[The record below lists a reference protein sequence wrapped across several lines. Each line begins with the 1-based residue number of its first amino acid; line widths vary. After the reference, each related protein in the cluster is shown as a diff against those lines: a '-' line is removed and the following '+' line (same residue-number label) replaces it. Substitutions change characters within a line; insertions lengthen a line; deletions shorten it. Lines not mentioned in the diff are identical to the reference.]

1 MRNLKTY
8 SILILLLALI
18 SISVGLT
25 NDEIDPGPYLVY
37 LKDVLN
43 NILNE
48 EYLLAMN
55 RSIIAM
61 NFDLP
66 ERIKL
71 NNKLLYTYLY
81 DVSRLLYKISSG
93 NYTREDAYE
102 LYRLRF
108 RLDKILEGYI
118 YSMTN
123 MVPDKATGYV
133 LRKQLLFIKNT
144 LMEMIEYIVVLAFN
158 KIGGK
163 YIVSKL
169 IVPPK
174 VVPGTT
180 IASKLIVEAN
190 TTTTTIEQLNITLSV
205 TAGFYRGRSTYTAS
219 NLEARNGKLVFP
231 ISINVPGT
239 EKTISMPRTIVFTA
253 LVEIITEN
261 KTVRGFTINRSLY
274 VFEEPLIFFDIP
286 AIVRPGGNLT
296 LRIYSK
302 AIYPLNATLYIDVV
316 DEEHYLSMITIYPGL
331 HKYTVPFQNV
341 SRGIHTLFIHVDPY
355 GRYISV
361 GYSKALAVT
370 GVPADVKTIMP
381 DFILAPPYDMIISV
395 TTNTLGIL
403 RVYIGDKLIYN
414 GTIDKAR
421 TVKLKLPWAL
431 TINNYR
437 VKIVLIPLNKT
448 YDTYTGLFTVYVL
461 NLPVTAMIAGLL
473 SYLLLIVSDKN
484 RLLLLKL
491 YIETITPIVKS
502 KKLVE
507 ELLPRLEML
516 LKTRIHSWETLR
528 EYYSRVSNEL
538 SLEARRVLWSMITL
552 YEEYRYSNH
561 KVNLSILQK
570 YFRTLWKQLRLHTS

>member
-1 MRNLKTY
+1 MKNLKTY
-8 SILILLLALI
+8 SIIILLLALI
-18 SISVGLT
+18 STSVGLA
-25 NDEIDPGPYLVY
+25 NDEIDPGPYLIY

-55 RSIIAM
+55 RSVVAM

-66 ERIKL
+66 GRIKL
-71 NNKLLYTYLY
+71 SNKLLYTYLY
-81 DVSRLLYKISSG
+81 DVSRLLYEISSG

-144 LMEMIEYIVVLAFN
+144 LMERIEYIVVLAFN

-163 YIVSKL
+163 FIVSKL

-180 IASKLIVEAN
+180 ITSKLIVEVN
-190 TTTTTIEQLNITLSV
+190 TTIIEQLNITLSV

-231 ISINVPGT
+231 MSISVPGT

-253 LVEIITEN
+253 LVEIFTEN
-261 KTVRGFTINRSLY
+261 KSVRGFTINRSLY
-274 VFEEPLIFFDIP
+274 VFEEPLIFFNIP

-302 AIYPLNATLYIDVV
+302 AIYPLNATLYIDVI
-316 DEEHYLSMITIYPGL
+316 DEEHYLSTIMIYPGL
-331 HKYTVPFQNV
+331 HKYTIPFQNV

-370 GVPADVKTIMP
+370 GIPADVKTIMP
-381 DFILAPPYDMIISV
+381 DLILAPPYDMIISV
-395 TTNTLGIL
+395 TTNTRGIL
-403 RVYIGDKLIYN
+403 RVFIDGELIYN
-414 GTIDKAR
+414 GTIDKTR
-421 TVKLKLPWAL
+421 TVNLKLPWAL

-437 VKIVLIPLNKT
+437 VKIVLIPSNKT

-461 NLPVTAMIAGLL
+461 NLPMTAMIAGLL

-502 KKLVE
+502 KRLVE

-516 LKTRIHSWETLR
+516 LKTRIQQWETLR

>member
-1 MRNLKTY
+1 MKNLKTY

-18 SISVGLT
+18 SISSGLA
-25 NDEIDPGPYLVY
+25 NYEIDPGPYLVY

-66 ERIKL
+66 GRIKL
-71 NNKLLYTYLY
+71 SNKLLYTYLY

-93 NYTREDAYE
+93 NYTREDVYE

-118 YSMTN
+118 YSMTS
-123 MVPDKATGYV
+123 MVPDKATGYI

-144 LMEMIEYIVVLAFN
+144 LMERIEYTVVLAFN

-169 IVPPK
+169 IVPPE
-174 VVPGTT
+174 VIPGTT
-180 IASKLIVEAN
+180 ITGKLIVEAN
-190 TTTTTIEQLNITLSV
+190 TTTIKQLNITLSV

-231 ISINVPGT
+231 ISISVPGT

-253 LVEIITEN
+253 LVEIIAEN

-331 HKYTVPFQNV
+331 HKYTIPFQKV

-381 DFILAPPYDMIISV
+381 DLILAPPYDMIISV
-395 TTNTLGIL
+395 TTNTRGIL
-403 RVYIGDKLIYN
+403 RVYIGDELIYN
-414 GTIDKAR
+414 GTIDKTG
-421 TVKLKLPWAL
+421 TVNLKLPWAL
-431 TINNYR
+431 TISNYH
-437 VKIVLIPLNKT
+437 VKIMLIPSNKT

-461 NLPVTAMIAGLL
+461 NLPMTAMIAGLL

-516 LKTRIHSWETLR
+516 LKTRIQPWETLR

-538 SLEARRVLWSMITL
+538 SLEARSVLWSMITL

-561 KVNLSILQK
+561 RVNLSMLQK